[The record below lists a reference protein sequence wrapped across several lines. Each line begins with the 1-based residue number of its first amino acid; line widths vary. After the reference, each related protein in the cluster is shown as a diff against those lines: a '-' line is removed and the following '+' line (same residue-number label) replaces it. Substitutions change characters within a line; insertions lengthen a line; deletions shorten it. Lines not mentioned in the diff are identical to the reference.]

1 MQMAPPRMKV
11 ADRRQ
16 QVLEAAMHE
25 FGRAGFDTV
34 SVSEIAR
41 RAGVSQ
47 PYVFQLFGTK
57 KDLYVATIEQRSRQ
71 ILDTFRTAAA
81 ANTDKP
87 LEAMGLAYVALL
99 EDDPD
104 ALRCQLN
111 AWAASSDPVIG
122 DAARSAY
129 LSIWRAA
136 LELSGADPE
145 TVRDF
150 MAQGM
155 LCTVIAALDL
165 KDAYDA
171 PDLHL
176 FDDGRE

>member
-1 MQMAPPRMKV
+1 MKV
-11 ADRRQ
+11 EDRRQ

-25 FGRAGFDTV
+25 FGQAGFDTV
-34 SVSEIAR
+34 STAAIAE

-47 PYVFQLFGTK
+47 PYVFRLFGTK
-57 KDLYVATIEQRSRQ
+57 KDLYVASIQERSRQ
-71 ILDTFRTAAA
+71 ILETFRAAAA
-81 ANTDKP
+81 ANPDQP
-87 LEAMGLAYVALL
+87 LEAMGMAYLALL

-104 ALRCQLN
+104 ALRCQLY
-111 AWAASSDPVIG
+111 AWAATSDPVIAE
-122 DAARSAY
+122 AARTAY
-129 LSIWRAA
+129 LAIWREA
-136 LELSGADPE
+136 LELSGAEPE

-165 KDAYDA
+165 KDAYNA

-176 FDDGRE
+176 FHASPE